1 MGTPIS
7 ESEARLALGSVERRQ
22 QQVLAEIDIPAWYWF
37 SLAGGWVVLGVL
49 ADYGPVWATA
59 VGTLL
64 FGAGHSIIAPQFISG
79 RRGSTQLSI
88 RSDLVSRRI
97 PQMVIGFLI
106 VMAAA
111 TVGIALLFNAD
122 GARHPAALAGG
133 VVGLLVLAGG
143 PTLVAWQ
150 RRRAERGP
158 TLL

>member
-7 ESEARLALGSVERRQ
+7 ETEARLALNSVEQRR

-37 SLAGGWVVLGVL
+37 SMAGGWVVLGVL
-49 ADYGPVWATA
+49 ADYGTVWATA
-59 VGTLL
+59 VATLV
-64 FGAGHSIIAPQFISG
+64 FGAAHAAIAPRFLSG
-79 RRGSTQLSI
+79 RHGSSQLSI

-106 VMAAA
+106 AMTAA

-133 VVGLLVLAGG
+133 VVALLVLIGG
-143 PTLVAWQ
+143 PALVAWQ

-158 TLL
+158 AQP